1 MTSSRANA
9 LWFSKYLHLH
19 ARSLQ
24 SCRTLRDP
32 MDCNPSGSSVHR
44 NSPGKNTGMGC
55 HFLLQ
60 GIFPTQGSNPCLFC
74 LLLWQAGSSPLV
86 PPGKSHLHLMGGKLN
101 YRRWV
106 SEWVSDNRCSVM
118 SDSLQPHAL
127 EPTRLLCLWNSPDR
141 NTGVGCHFLLQQ
153 KMRGEHKI
161 LGTSRHGAPGTNQ
174 PLAGNLD
181 CTQYLEKWKC

>member
-9 LWFSKYLHLH
+9 LWFSKYLHLR

-106 SEWVSDNRCSVM
+106 SEWVIIVAQSCPTLCNPMDWSPPGSSVYGILQAGILEWVAISFCNRRWEVS
-118 SDSLQPHAL
+118 
-127 EPTRLLCLWNSPDR
+127 TK
-141 NTGVGCHFLLQQ
+141 F
-153 KMRGEHKI
+153 
-161 LGTSRHGAPGTNQ
+161 
-174 PLAGNLD
+174 
-181 CTQYLEKWKC
+181 